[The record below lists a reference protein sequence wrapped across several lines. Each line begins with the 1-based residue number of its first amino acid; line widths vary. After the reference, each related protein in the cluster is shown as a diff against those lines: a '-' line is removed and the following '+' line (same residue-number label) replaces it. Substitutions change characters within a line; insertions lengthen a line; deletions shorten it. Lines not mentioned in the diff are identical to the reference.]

1 MEEEIKID
9 VNGKSWAANI
19 VNNSSGKGFINLLKK
34 GPLKINM
41 SDYGN
46 FEKVGD
52 LPENIPTNDKNY
64 KTKPGDIILYLGKHI
79 TIYYN
84 TNTWN
89 FTKLGEIENVTQAE
103 LKQVLG
109 KGDCEV
115 TFSIKNKFIIS

>member
-1 MEEEIKID
+1 MEGKIKIE
-9 VNGKSWAANI
+9 VNGKNWTANI

-103 LKQVLG
+103 LKTVLG

-115 TFSIKNKFIIS
+115 TFSL

>member
-1 MEEEIKID
+1 
-9 VNGKSWAANI
+9 
-19 VNNSSGKGFINLLKK
+19 
-34 GPLKINM
+34 M

-52 LPENIPTNDKNY
+52 LPENLPTNDKNY
-64 KTKPGDIILYLGKHI
+64 STKPGDIILYLGKHI

-115 TFSIKNKFIIS
+115 TFSI

>member
-1 MEEEIKID
+1 MEEKIKID
-9 VNGKSWAANI
+9 VNGKSWTANI
-19 VNNSSGKGFINLLKK
+19 VNNSSGKGFINLLKI

-41 SDYGN
+41 SDYGH

-115 TFSIKNKFIIS
+115 TFSI

>member
-1 MEEEIKID
+1 MEGKIKIE
-9 VNGKSWAANI
+9 VNGKNWTANI
-19 VNNSSGKGFINLLKK
+19 VNNSSGIGFTNLLKK

-52 LPENIPTNDKNY
+52 LPEIIPTNDKNY

-115 TFSIKNKFIIS
+115 TFSI